1 MTLIDERAAIDPGA
15 VIGTNV
21 EIGPYSVIGPDVVIG
36 DDSWIGPHVVIK
48 GPTKI
53 GRSNRIYQFSSIGED
68 PQDKKY
74 GGNEQSTLEIGD
86 GNLIREFCSIN
97 RGSEGGGGKTVIGND
112 NWIMAYVHIAHD
124 CIVGNSTIFSNNAT
138 LAGHI
143 TIDDYV
149 ILGGFT
155 AIHQFCHIGKHCFTA
170 GLSMVGK
177 DVPPFLMVAGDR
189 AKPIG
194 LNREGLKR
202 HGYTRE
208 TIDTLRKVYKIVYRN
223 GLTTKQALAGLE
235 DLASQSEVVR
245 EFSDFIEKSSRGII
259 R

>member
-1 MTLIDERAAIDPGA
+1 LIDERAVIDPSA

-36 DDSWIGPHVVIK
+36 DDSWIGSHVVIK

-53 GRSNRIYQFSSIGED
+53 GRSNRIYPFASIGDD

-74 GGNEQSTLEIGD
+74 TGNEPSSLEIGD
-86 GNLIREFCSIN
+86 GNLIREYCSIN
-97 RGSEGGGGKTVIGND
+97 RGTEGGGGKTVVGND

-124 CIVGNSTIFSNNAT
+124 CFVASGTIISNNAT
-138 LAGHI
+138 LAGHV

-155 AIHQFCHIGKHCFTA
+155 AIHQFCHLGKHCFTA

-189 AKPIG
+189 AKPTG

-202 HGYTRE
+202 HGFTKE
-208 TIDTLRKVYKIVYRN
+208 TIDLLRKAYKIVYRN
-223 GLTTKQALAGLE
+223 GLTTKQALEALD
-235 DLASQSEVVR
+235 DLASQTEVVR

>member
-1 MTLIDERAAIDPGA
+1 MIDDRAVIDPDA

-21 EIGPYSVIGPDVVIG
+21 EIGPYSVIGSDVVIG

-74 GGNEQSTLEIGD
+74 TGNEPSSLEIGD
-86 GNLIREFCSIN
+86 GNLIREYCSIN

-124 CIVGNSTIFSNNAT
+124 CIVGNSTIFANNVT
-138 LAGHI
+138 LAGHV
-143 TIDDYV
+143 TIGDYV

-155 AIHQFCHIGKHCFTA
+155 AIHQFCHLGKHCFTA

-189 AKPIG
+189 AKPTG

-202 HGYTRE
+202 HGFTRE
-208 TIDTLRKVYKIVYRN
+208 MIDILRKAYKIVYRN
-223 GLTTKQALAGLE
+223 GLTTKHALEALE
-235 DLASQSEVVR
+235 ELASQSEVIR

>member
-1 MTLIDERAAIDPGA
+1 MIDERAVIDPGA
-15 VIGTNV
+15 IIGNNVVI
-21 EIGPYSVIGPDVVIG
+21 EPYAVIGPDVVIG

-53 GRSNRIYQFSSIGED
+53 GRSNRIYQFCSIGED

-74 GGNEQSTLEIGD
+74 SGNEESSLEIGD
-86 GNLIREFCSIN
+86 GNVIREYCSIN

-124 CIVGNSTIFSNNAT
+124 CIVGNSTIFANNAT
-138 LAGHI
+138 LAGHV

-149 ILGGFT
+149 ILGGYT
-155 AIHQFCHIGKHCFTA
+155 GIHQFCHLGRHCFTA

-189 AKPIG
+189 AKPTG

-202 HGYTRE
+202 HGFTTE
-208 TIDTLRKVYKIVYRN
+208 TINLLRKAYKIVYRN
-223 GLTTKQALAGLE
+223 GLTTKQALEALE
-235 DLASQSEVVR
+235 ELNLQSEVVK
-245 EFSDFIEKSSRGII
+245 EFSDFIEKTGRRGII

>member
-1 MTLIDERAAIDPGA
+1 
-15 VIGTNV
+15 
-21 EIGPYSVIGPDVVIG
+21 
-36 DDSWIGPHVVIK
+36 
-48 GPTKI
+48 
-53 GRSNRIYQFSSIGED
+53 
-68 PQDKKY
+68 
-74 GGNEQSTLEIGD
+74 
-86 GNLIREFCSIN
+86 
-97 RGSEGGGGKTVIGND
+97 
-112 NWIMAYVHIAHD
+112 
-124 CIVGNSTIFSNNAT
+124 VGNSTIISNNAT
-138 LAGHI
+138 LAGHV

-155 AIHQFCHIGKHCFTA
+155 AIHQFCHLGKHCFTA

-189 AKPIG
+189 AKPTG

-202 HGYTRE
+202 HGFTKE
-208 TIDTLRKVYKIVYRN
+208 TIDILRKAYKIVYRN
-223 GLTTKQALAGLE
+223 GLTTKHALEALD

>member
-1 MTLIDERAAIDPGA
+1 LIDERAVIDPGA

-36 DDSWIGPHVVIK
+36 NDSWIGSHVAIK

-53 GRSNRIYQFSSIGED
+53 GRFNRIYPFASIGDD

-74 GGNEQSTLEIGD
+74 TGNQPSSLEIGD
-86 GNLIREFCSIN
+86 GNLIREYCSIN
-97 RGSEGGGGKTVIGND
+97 RGTEGGGGKTVVGND

-124 CIVGNSTIFSNNAT
+124 CFVGNSTIMSNNAT
-138 LAGHI
+138 LAGHV

-155 AIHQFCHIGKHCFTA
+155 AIHQFCHLGKHCFTA

-189 AKPIG
+189 AKPTG

-202 HGYTRE
+202 HGFTKE
-208 TIDTLRKVYKIVYRN
+208 TIDILRKAYKIVYRN
-223 GLTTKQALAGLE
+223 GLTTKHALAALD